1 MARGSAPGSLVAA
14 ALLLGLLALTL
25 GCATKGGAYKG
36 EPRYTERGLASW
48 YGPGF
53 HGKQAANGE
62 IYDMHELTAAH
73 RTLPFDTVVQVRNR
87 DNGKRVEVRITDRG
101 PFVKGRIID
110 LSKEA
115 ARQLDMLGPGV
126 APVEIRV
133 LAGGP
138 DTGKV
143 SRYWVQ
149 AGAFREADE
158 ARQLRARLQRDF
170 HDVRISSDGTWH
182 RVQLGP
188 FDDKKKAQRT
198 LRDLERRGVDAFL
211 TRL

>member
-48 YGPGF
+48 YGRGF

-149 AGAFREADE
+149 FAKTGNPNGDGRPGWPRATAGNDLLLEFGQTAPIVRRNFRSR
-158 ARQLRARLQRDF
+158 RQTF
-170 HDVRISSDGTWH
+170 WDGH
-182 RVQLGP
+182 
-188 FDDKKKAQRT
+188 FDAGK
-198 LRDLERRGVDAFL
+198 L
-211 TRL
+211 